1 MVLKTSRSDCCDH
14 VPHPIVTLIYRDVTT
29 LCLVYTTQIP
39 LSQFAVQPNGKWP
52 KSGRTQMKI
61 RMWVHWTS
69 CTSLG
74 QHPIVA
80 LQPLILLHIQWPV
93 LPAWFQFFHLHNT
106 LNYPNTNIKKN
117 INKNKFVTINKKILT
132 LLHIQLKNMKLFFIF
147 PHLISVKQNN
157 KASFEWNIFV
167 KT

>member
-1 MVLKTSRSDCCDH
+1 MISLNCTICQIPCPTIVTGSPTIILSVNRMVLKTSRSDCCDH

-74 QHPIVA
+74 QHPIVT
-80 LQPLILLHIQWPV
+80 LQPLILLHTQWPV
-93 LPAWFQFFHLHNT
+93 LPAWFQFFICT
-106 LNYPNTNIKKN
+106 IPWITPIRMSIKYK
-117 INKNKFVTINKKILT
+117 
-132 LLHIQLKNMKLFFIF
+132 
-147 PHLISVKQNN
+147 
-157 KASFEWNIFV
+157 
-167 KT
+167 